1 MGGKFS
7 INFKAS
13 FLTVMYDGF
22 SLTGRL
28 RQKLSWKT
36 PGRVYFIRNEA
47 ISKSRFG
54 KFKKTRGR

>member
-1 MGGKFS
+1 MRGKFS

-13 FLTVMYDGF
+13 FFNRYDGF

-36 PGRVYFIRNEA
+36 RGRVYFIRNEA

-54 KFKKTRGR
+54 KFRTTGGR